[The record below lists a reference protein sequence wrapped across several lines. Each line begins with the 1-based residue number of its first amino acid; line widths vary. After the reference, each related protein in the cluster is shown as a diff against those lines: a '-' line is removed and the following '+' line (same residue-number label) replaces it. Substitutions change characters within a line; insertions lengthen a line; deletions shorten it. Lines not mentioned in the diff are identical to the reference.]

1 MAVVKKAGIASPVL
15 PKQSVEVEVLG
26 GEVVVRGLLL
36 VELLGVQNRIAQL
49 HQATAGGDDA
59 ASVSEIVPDVLA
71 MCVLDADGVSLFTR
85 EQWQVFGG
93 QHEASALNLFNVAWG
108 LSGMDRAATAKN

>member
-1 MAVVKKAGIASPVL
+1 MAVIKKAGTASPVL

-36 VELLGVQNRIAQL
+36 VELLGIQNRIAQL
-49 HQATAGGDDA
+49 HQANSGGDHA

-71 MCVLDADGVSLFTR
+71 LCVLDADGVSLFSR
-85 EQWQVFGG
+85 EEWQVFGG
-93 QHEASALNLFNVAWG
+93 QHQASALNLFNIAWR
-108 LSGMDRAATAKN
+108 LSGMDRAGTAKN